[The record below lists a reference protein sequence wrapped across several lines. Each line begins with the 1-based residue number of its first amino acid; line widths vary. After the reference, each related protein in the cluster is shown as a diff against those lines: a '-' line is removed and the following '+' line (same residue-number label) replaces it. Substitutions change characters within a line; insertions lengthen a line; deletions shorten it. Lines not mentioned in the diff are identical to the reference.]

1 MLTEDIHI
9 DFPLEMRLDN
19 VQTVDEN
26 VLGWYVVND
35 SFRLEQESEEDELE
49 YLEGAGVELIEEF

>member
-9 DFPLEMRLDN
+9 DLPLEMRLDN

-49 YLEGAGVELIEEF
+49 YLEGAGVELIEKF